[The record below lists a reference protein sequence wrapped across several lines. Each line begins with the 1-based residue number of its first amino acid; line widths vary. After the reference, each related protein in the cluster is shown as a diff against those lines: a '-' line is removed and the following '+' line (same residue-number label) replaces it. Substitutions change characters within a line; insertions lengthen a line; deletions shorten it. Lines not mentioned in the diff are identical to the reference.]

1 MVSFYPND
9 KKRKATSIKCSVQ
22 PTNMGR
28 IIFTVSNSFIDP
40 KEWARGR
47 LKTGKGKHD
56 NGRLQDRLDNLKRL
70 IQDFYEIYFD
80 NHKKYPT
87 KVIFINFLKSNKSVK
102 DYFQKNDKAVIVD
115 LFNRIITRRTNGQ
128 ELTKGHRFSSQS
140 LSLFNSTLK
149 AIKGFQEYKGQ
160 KHLYIEDFK
169 SKQLIEEFEIYLTI
183 ELDMMINTIANKMKT
198 LKSFLQIAL
207 SEGLIEYNPFRQHGI
222 VIYTEET
229 DAVVFTRDELIA
241 LENLDLSFNPDYE
254 RIRDQYLIYLWSGIR
269 KSDLK
274 NLLAVINPHTDKFIF
289 RSGKTGEICEIPA
302 FETLRR
308 LAEKYDYNFPEPIH
322 DTIVLS
328 EIKKICKMI
337 PSMDI
342 VVEKNYTKG
351 GSKKRDLVKK
361 YQRIVIHTGRRTLA
375 TLLVE
380 YGLPY
385 EQVMKITGHKKLL
398 TLQRYI
404 KSSVDTDLMLSIGN
418 KIKNG

>member
-9 KKRKATSIKCSVQ
+9 KKRKTTSIKCSVQ

-47 LKTGKGKHD
+47 LKTGKGKQE

-87 KVIFINFLKSNKSVK
+87 KNIFINFLKSNKSVK
-102 DYFQKNDKAVIVD
+102 EYFQKNDKVVIVD

-149 AIKGFQEYKGQ
+149 AIKGFQEYKGR
-160 KHLYIEDFK
+160 KHIYVEDFK
-169 SKQLIEEFEIYLTI
+169 SKQLIEEFEIYMTI

-241 LENLDLSFNPDYE
+241 LENLDLSLNPYYE

-308 LAEKYDYNFPEPIH
+308 LAEKYNYNFPEPIH

-328 EIKKICKMI
+328 EIKKICKLI
-337 PSMDI
+337 PSMKI
-342 VVEKNYTKG
+342 VVKKHYTKG